1 MKIQANETYI
11 LNILKT
17 LLDTPS
23 PSGFTRGIM
32 TLIGREAEALGIPCS
47 FNEKGGAILTL
58 PGRDSS
64 RRIAL
69 SAHVDTLGA
78 MVRSITEK
86 AR

>member
-32 TLIGREAEALGIPCS
+32 TLIGREAGPWASPVR
-47 FNEKGGAILTL
+47 LTK
-58 PGRDSS
+58 
-64 RRIAL
+64 
-69 SAHVDTLGA
+69 
-78 MVRSITEK
+78 K
-86 AR
+86 AAPS